1 MLADPDEGEGGG
13 DELVGG
19 RRGSGEDLGLAVVAE
34 AQARSILMGRRI
46 TIHGAQ
52 ETYEAVAE
60 ALEPDGSLR
69 VRCADG
75 QARIV
80 SGGEVSISGWDAG

>member
-1 MLADPDEGEGGG
+1 MTLLPRGRLWLLLAIGAILAAWYLRAREPSRGPNGAVDVPSADTIPDE
-13 DELVGG
+13 
-19 RRGSGEDLGLAVVAE
+19 S
-34 AQARSILMGRRI
+34 
-46 TIHGAQ
+46 
-52 ETYEAVAE
+52 E